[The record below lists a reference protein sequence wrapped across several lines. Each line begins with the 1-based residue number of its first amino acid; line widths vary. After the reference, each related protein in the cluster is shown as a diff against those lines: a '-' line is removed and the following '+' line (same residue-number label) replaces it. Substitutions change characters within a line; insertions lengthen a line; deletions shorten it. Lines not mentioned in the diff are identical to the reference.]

1 MKKSELIDRVRKES
15 GAELSKGDTAAVLD
29 AAFGVIGERLRD
41 EKRFA
46 WPGFGTFVVKD
57 RAARKGRNPRT
68 GEDLQIAASR
78 TVAFKPAAVLQQG
91 L

>member
-1 MKKSELIDRVRKES
+1 MKKSDLIDRVRKES
-15 GAELSKGDTAAVLD
+15 GADLSKGDTTAVLD
-29 AAFGVIGERLRD
+29 AAFGAIGERLRD

-46 WPGFGTFVVKD
+46 WPGFGTFVVKE

-68 GEDLQIAASR
+68 GEDLQIHASR
-78 TVAFKPAAVLQQG
+78 TVAFKPAAALKQD